1 MSDTEPTRYDFS
13 TAEPYWQAQWDQ
25 KNCFRAEDVP
35 ETAEKK
41 YYVLEMFPY
50 PSGKIHMGH
59 VRNYTLGDV
68 VARYKR
74 GRGFSVLHPMGWDAF
89 GLPAENA
96 ARENNSNPADWT
108 YKNIANMRAEL
119 KRMGFS
125 LDWSREFATCDVAY
139 YGQQQTLFLDFWKAG
154 LVERRA
160 ASVNWDPVDMTVL
173 ANEQVI
179 DGRGWRSGAL
189 VEKKKLSQWFL
200 KITESAQDL
209 LDGLKALER
218 WPERVKLMQEN
229 WIGHSQGAEIRF
241 ALTAPVAGVQDIA
254 VYTTRP
260 DTLFGMSFLAI
271 AAEHP
276 IAKEIAATNPQAAA
290 FIAECASQGTSE
302 AVIEAAEKRG
312 FNTGIEV
319 VNPLTGQSHPVW
331 IANFVL
337 MDYGT
342 GAIFGCPC
350 ADQRDLDFAR
360 KYGLSVPV
368 VVSADKDIVPEIGKK
383 ALDGD
388 GFIVNSGFLSG
399 LSVKEAK
406 IRVIAELE
414 KQGAGQAVQNWR
426 LRDWGISRQRYWGC
440 PIPVIH
446 CAHCGPQPV
455 PADHLPVILPTDV
468 SFDKPGNPLDHHPSW
483 KHVPCPSCGKP
494 AQRETDTFD
503 TFIDSS
509 WYFARF
515 TSPQAAAPT
524 KHEAVNSWLPV
535 DQYVGG
541 IEHAILHLL
550 YARFFT
556 RAMHKTGHL
565 AVDEPFA
572 GLFTQ
577 GMVTHES
584 YKDVAGNWL
593 YPDEIIRT
601 SDGATVK
608 STGAPVAVGRVEKM
622 SKSKRNTVDPGG
634 IVSRFGADT
643 ARWFV
648 LSDNPPE
655 RDVEWTEAGVQGSY
669 RFLQRL
675 ARLGEDIAK
684 AGPVQVETYGP
695 EAKKLRQLAHR
706 TIAAVTQAL
715 ESFTFNLAVARLY
728 ELLNAL
734 SVAAET
740 PDMQAARFEAMDRLV
755 RLSAPLIPHLAEHLF
770 AKLHPKSGLLALQP
784 WPEADP
790 DLLVVDELTVAVQ
803 VNGKLRG
810 TILLPAH
817 AAEETAIALAK
828 EAVASAIGS
837 QTIVKQIYVP
847 GRIVNFVVKS

>member
-1 MSDTEPTRYDFS
+1 MSETEPTRYDFS
-13 TAEPYWQAQWDQ
+13 VSEPHFQAEWERLS
-25 KNCFRAEDVP
+25 CFKAEDAP
-35 ETAEKK
+35 TGGQPK

-74 GRGFSVLHPMGWDAF
+74 AQGFSVLHPMGWDAF

-96 ARENNSNPADWT
+96 ARENKANPADWT

-125 LDWSREFATCDVAY
+125 LDWSREFATCDPEY
-139 YGQQQTLFLDFWKAG
+139 YGQQQKLFLDFWQAD
-154 LVERRA
+154 LVERRD

-200 KITESAQDL
+200 KITDYAQDL
-209 LDGLKALER
+209 LDGLNSLDR

-229 WIGHSQGAEIRF
+229 WIGHSQGAEITF
-241 ALTAPVAGVQDIA
+241 KLADSEEHVT

-276 IAKEIAATNPQAAA
+276 LAKQVAETNAGAAA

-302 AVIEAAEKRG
+302 AAIEAAEKRG
-312 FNTGIEV
+312 FDTGLEV
-319 VNPLTGQSHPVW
+319 INPFTGKSHPVW

-337 MDYGT
+337 MEYGT

-350 ADQRDLDFAR
+350 GDQRDLDFAR
-360 KYGLSVPV
+360 KYSLPVPV
-368 VVSADKDIVPEIGKK
+368 VVSPEKDAAPEIANK
-383 ALDGD
+383 ALDGE
-388 GFIVNSGFLSG
+388 GFIVNSGFLNG
-399 LSVKEAK
+399 LPTKEAK
-406 IRVIAELE
+406 PRAIEELE
-414 KQGAGQAVQNWR
+414 KLGVGKAVQNWR

-446 CAHCGPQPV
+446 CEGCGPQPV
-455 PADHLPVILPTDV
+455 PADQLPVRLPADV
-468 SFDKPGNPLDHHPSW
+468 TFEKPGNPLDHHPSW
-483 KHVPCPSCGKP
+483 RHVTCPACGKP
-494 AQRETDTFD
+494 ATRETDTFD

-515 TSPQAAAPT
+515 TAPHAETPTNLDAA
-524 KHEAVNSWLPV
+524 NYWLPV

-556 RAMHKTGHL
+556 RAMHKTGHV

-584 YKDVAGNWL
+584 YKDEAGNWL
-593 YPDEIIRT
+593 YPEEITRT
-601 SDGATVK
+601 ADGAVLK
-608 STGAPVAVGRVEKM
+608 ATGAPVTVGRVEKM
-622 SKSKRNTVDPGG
+622 SKSKRNTVDPGA
-634 IVSRFGADT
+634 IVERFGADT

-655 RDVEWTEAGVQGSY
+655 RDVEWTENGVQGSF

-675 ARLGEDIAK
+675 ARVGEEIAK
-684 AGPVQVETYGP
+684 SGNASVESYGP
-695 EAKKLRQLAHR
+695 DAKKLRQLAHR
-706 TIAAVTQAL
+706 SIEAVTHAL
-715 ESFTFNLAVARLY
+715 ESFAFNLAVARLY
-728 ELLNAL
+728 ELLNA
-734 SVAAET
+734 VAAPAET
-740 PDMQAARFEAMDRLV
+740 PDMQAARFEAMEILV
-755 RLSAPLIPHLAEHLF
+755 RLASPLVPHLAEHLF
-770 AKLHPKSGLLALQP
+770 AKLRPGTGLAAQQSWPK
-784 WPEADP
+784 ADP
-790 DLLVVDELTVAVQ
+790 ALLVVDELTVAVQ

-810 TILLPAH
+810 TILVPAG
-817 AAEETAIALAK
+817 AGEDIAIPLAK
-828 EAVASAIGS
+828 QAVAGTIGT

-847 GRIVNFVVKS
+847 GRIVNFVVK